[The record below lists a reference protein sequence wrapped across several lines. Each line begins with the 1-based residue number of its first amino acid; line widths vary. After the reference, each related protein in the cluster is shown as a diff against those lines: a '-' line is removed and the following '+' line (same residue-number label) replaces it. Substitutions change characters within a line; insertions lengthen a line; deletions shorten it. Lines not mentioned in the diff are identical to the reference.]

1 MFGRVSS
8 PFDISYP
15 SLALFGPDPAL
26 VLLAIFLATR
36 YTYIN
41 PFRSAASLASRV
53 CLSSPSRLSFSV
65 WLMKRQNMSSSAIT
79 VEVCKNRRVLAA
91 KFCKKRRILA
101 ARTVE
106 NYKIIILYTV
116 KRKLRK
122 CFICIIY
129 VGLIQTIRNNSAN
142 TSTQWVQH
150 IFDKSTRLINK

>member
-1 MFGRVSS
+1 MFGCVSS

-26 VLLAIFLATR
+26 VLLVIFLATR

-53 CLSSPSRLSFSV
+53 CLSSHSCLSFSV

-79 VEVCKNRRVLAA
+79 VEVCKNRR
-91 KFCKKRRILA
+91 ILA

-116 KRKLRK
+116 KLKLRK